1 MRAPSLA
8 PGIGNSLDGRATM
21 AETGTCIF
29 RVSLEPELYRDIEL
43 PADRTLYD
51 LAGAI
56 VQAYGFDLDH
66 AFGFFPKLTGN
77 ILDAKPR

>member
-1 MRAPSLA
+1 MDKRA
-8 PGIGNSLDGRATM
+8 AT

-56 VQAYGFDLDH
+56 V
-66 AFGFFPKLTGN
+66 
-77 ILDAKPR
+77 